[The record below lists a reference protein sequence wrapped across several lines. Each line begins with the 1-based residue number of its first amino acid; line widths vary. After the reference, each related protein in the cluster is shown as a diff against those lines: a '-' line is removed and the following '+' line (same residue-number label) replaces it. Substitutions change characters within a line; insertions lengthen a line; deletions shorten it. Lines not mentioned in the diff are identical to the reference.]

1 MKTIILICLIFTVG
15 FMIYSVIAIILGNLI
30 RLLCEINRMLFI
42 LHIKVFDPSFFK
54 SLEDE
59 ADSSE
64 KENVERNV
72 DR

>member
-1 MKTIILICLIFTVG
+1 
-15 FMIYSVIAIILGNLI
+15 
-30 RLLCEINRMLFI
+30 MLFI